1 MSCQKTAPSFSNQ
14 LCTIFFSL
22 FTKFIY
28 LNDFLFYV
36 LIPWYVKY
44 SSSIFKNKW
53 QIWLFFFLF
62 STKNLSSVVKMMMT
76 VSKQRAGGGVPDMD
90 DKQSLI
96 DDLETGDWCLSLICC
111 YNVVFYDYFYLT
123 FSLLH
128 PLPKKRRGLNYCSTL
143 PSIWLIYTRLK
154 LTNIILHEKSIDKKF
169 L

>member
-1 MSCQKTAPSFSNQ
+1 MA
-14 LCTIFFSL
+14 
-22 FTKFIY
+22 
-28 LNDFLFYV
+28 V
-36 LIPWYVKY
+36 
-44 SSSIFKNKW
+44 
-53 QIWLFFFLF
+53 FFLF

-128 PLPKKRRGLNYCSTL
+128 PLPQKRRGLDY
-143 PSIWLIYTRLK
+143 
-154 LTNIILHEKSIDKKF
+154 
-169 L
+169 